1 MSVTSAS
8 SQIPRP
14 ERILSASDN
23 VCMAEVFQQLG
34 DGTTQTA
41 GYRVYGGDGQASV
54 LHASREAAET
64 DFLRRTWR

>member
-1 MSVTSAS
+1 MPNSTSP
-8 SQIPRP
+8 SQVPHP
-14 ERILSASDN
+14 ERVLSAWDN

-54 LHASREAAET
+54 LHDSLDAAET